1 MCTVSFV
8 GQHYD
13 DQWRPQIN
21 PFTTATTWVLNI
33 TREEFEALKRDVAE
47 MKELLIAAK
56 RIDEKTGQPDCEMAD
71 KVDLLRRVAEAVGVD
86 LEDVFDS

>member
-13 DQWRPQIN
+13 DQYRPQIE
-21 PFTTATTWVLNI
+21 PFTTVTSWVAGI
-33 TREEFEALKRDVAE
+33 TREEFEQLKREVAE
-47 MKELLIAAK
+47 MKELLLAAK
-56 RIDEKTGQPDCEMAD
+56 RIDEVTGQPDCEMPD

-86 LEDVFDS
+86 LADVFD